1 MASQDVG
8 YVPPMP
14 KDRDQQTP
22 EDPEDWAA
30 LTTSRGQGTGGTG
43 YDRLAG
49 EESPE
54 NLRDEDST
62 AETVPEPLPTD
73 EEEA

>member
-1 MASQDVG
+1 MAAQALG

-22 EDPEDWAA
+22 DNPEDWSA

-43 YDRLAG
+43 YDRLPG

-54 NLRDEDST
+54 NLRDDDST